1 MVKKPDKK
9 IIITIAIV
17 ALSVAAL
24 GWFTFFYETKLIR
37 EKAETIQEKKLESLV
52 LQEKKDK
59 ISKLKKELEDIEN
72 NKSEMDKMLIK
83 KDDVV
88 PFIRSLEEIADDTS
102 NSIKIEA
109 ADLNKL
115 KIGEPKKAAKND
127 EEDAAKPKTKEEQ
140 AAADQAAEK
149 EKQNSAGNIKK
160 NIGFSVEL
168 TGTFPAAINFLDKM
182 ENLPYFILVY
192 NMDLTE
198 ANKSK
203 PPVAAGGG
211 VLSAGSPSVSP
222 EALPESKN
230 IKMTMLIIVNTNDG
244 N

>member
-1 MVKKPDKK
+1 MPKKPDKK
-9 IIITIAIV
+9 IIIAIAAV

-24 GWFTFFYETKLIR
+24 GWFTFFYETKLIK
-37 EKAETIQEKKLESLV
+37 EKAEIIQEKKLESLV

-59 ISKLKKELEDIEN
+59 ISQLKKEIEDIES
-72 NKSEMDKMLIK
+72 NKSKMDKMLIN

-88 PFIRSLEEIADDTS
+88 PFIRSLEEIADNTS

-109 ADLNKL
+109 ADLSKL
-115 KIGEPKKAAKND
+115 KIGETKAAAKSD
-127 EEDAAKPKTKEEQ
+127 EEDAAIPKTKEEQ
-140 AAADQAAEK
+140 VAASQAAEK
-149 EKQNSAGNIKK
+149 KKQDSAGNIKK
-160 NIGFSVEL
+160 NIGFSIEL

-182 ENLPYFILVY
+182 ENLPYFILIY
-192 NMDLTE
+192 NMNLAE

-211 VLSAGSPSVSP
+211 VLSAGSPTVSP